1 MNKMAEICFIS
12 AKMGLYTNLRDPILT
27 IYTIFRNF
35 RTGRIRWNTSFY
47 KFPTSKI
54 SFCKGPPL
62 QIWLSQKWPLFS
74 KTEIT
79 NIFVLMDFY
88 SPWVIEQKN
97 PNIDDGYLLISTWGC
112 FVCVISVYLAWTW
125 HVQIHLLQPCFLIC
139 LYLCKMIILCNF
151 YFQNKIRRRHIQKCD
166 WRFIKKNL
174 NYLPL

>member
-1 MNKMAEICFIS
+1 MANYRWVKSIWKDLLIPLVVDKIFWDWRMWRHEQNGEICFIL

-97 PNIDDGYLLISTWGC
+97 PNIDDGYFMW
-112 FVCVISVYLAWTW
+112 
-125 HVQIHLLQPCFLIC
+125 
-139 LYLCKMIILCNF
+139 ILNSF
-151 YFQNKIRRRHIQKCD
+151 PHGGA
-166 WRFIKKNL
+166 
-174 NYLPL
+174 PLSP

>member
-1 MNKMAEICFIS
+1 MANYIWVKSIWKDLLIPLVVDKIFWDWRMWRHEQNGEICFIS

-88 SPWVIEQKN
+88 SPWVIEQEN
-97 PNIDDGYLLISTWGC
+97 PNIIDRWLVFYVNLKLISAWGC
-112 FVCVISVYLAWTW
+112 FIRIKLFSV
-125 HVQIHLLQPCFLIC
+125 FLSSS
-139 LYLCKMIILCNF
+139 
-151 YFQNKIRRRHIQKCD
+151 QVT
-166 WRFIKKNL
+166 KKT
-174 NYLPL
+174 